1 VKYVQGIAT
10 ALLTLAC
17 ALATAAGAWWLVTNK
32 PVAVATEKPH
42 SSATVDKVVKE
53 DDLNTITLT
62 EEAAQRIGLTVASV
76 ETKSVRRVRVY
87 GGEVTVPAGRTILV
101 SSPLM
106 GVVKVAPTGD
116 VKAGQSVKAGDV
128 VFQLTPLLTPDGR
141 ATLSAS
147 LADTEGQVNNAK
159 TQVQLATIAFERAK
173 RVHKEGA
180 GSQRQVDEAEAA
192 FNLAAKTLDA
202 TIARQNILKKVV
214 GNAEAGT
221 AAPIPIEAPE
231 DGILRTVSVR
241 PGQTVPSG
249 AALFEVID
257 VSTTWLRVPLPVG
270 DLDDIDRTAAAEAG
284 QLSAPAGS
292 ILQTIKPVDAPPSA
306 NPLSATVDLFY
317 ELPNPD
323 GKFIPGQRLGVSVPL
338 NDNESSLTVPW
349 SAVVFDMHGGT
360 WVYEQL
366 EPRRFNRRRVVVAY
380 TSGSDAVLASGPPA
394 GATVVTT
401 GVQELFGAET
411 GFVK

>member
-1 VKYVQGIAT
+1 MNYLQGIAT
-10 ALLTLAC
+10 ALFTLAC
-17 ALATAAGAWWLVTNK
+17 AFATAAGAWWLVMHK
-32 PVAVATEKPH
+32 PATAAADKAH
-42 SSATVDKVVKE
+42 SSATVTKVVKE
-53 DDLNTITLT
+53 EDLNTVTLT
-62 EEAAQRIGLTVASV
+62 EEAEKRIGLAVAPV
-76 ETKSVRRVRVY
+76 ESKSVRRVRVY

-106 GVVKVAPTGD
+106 GVVRAAANGD
-116 VKAGQSVKAGDV
+116 IKAGQPVKASDI

-141 ATLSAS
+141 ANLSAS

-159 TQVQLATIAFERAK
+159 TQVQLTTIALDRAK

-192 FNLAAKTLDA
+192 YNLAAKTLDA
-202 TIARQNILKKVV
+202 AVARQNILKKVV
-214 GNAEAGT
+214 GDAEAGT
-221 AAPIPIEAPE
+221 AAPIQIEAPE
-231 DGILRTVSVR
+231 EGIVRAISVR

-249 AALFEVID
+249 ASLFEVID
-257 VSTTWLRVPLPVG
+257 IATVWIRIPLPVG
-270 DLDDIDRTAAAEAG
+270 DLDDIDRAASAEAG
-284 QLSAPAGS
+284 ELSSPAGS
-292 ILQTIKPVDAPPSA
+292 KLEKVQPVDAPPSA

-317 ELPNPD
+317 ELTNPD
-323 GKFIPGQRLGVSVPL
+323 GKFIPGQRLGVSLPL
-338 NDNESSLTVPW
+338 NDKESSLTVPW

-380 TSGSDAVLASGPPA
+380 TAGNDAVLASGPRV
-394 GATVVTT
+394 GTSVVTS